1 MQMWSTMPGSLLGT
15 LRGALLTESRY
26 VIHSFFVRS
35 TEKQMNQ
42 PLRAAMCQ
50 CAGGG
55 FMTD

>member
-1 MQMWSTMPGSLLGT
+1 MPGSLLGT